1 MAKVIAN
8 ELERFRRDIKEAQQK
23 IQELQDTYN
32 TMFDE
37 ITALTGMWE
46 GEARTTFHNAFVQD
60 ANQMVAF
67 YNAVSKYVETLI
79 NTASKYQEAELRNV
93 EIGKTRSY

>member
-46 GEARTTFHNAFVQD
+46 GEAHDVYMEQFHTDSENMKLVLNNLKAYKKSMDEAYRKFRICEQQVEDTIRRVQ
-60 ANQMVAF
+60 V
-67 YNAVSKYVETLI
+67 
-79 NTASKYQEAELRNV
+79 
-93 EIGKTRSY
+93 